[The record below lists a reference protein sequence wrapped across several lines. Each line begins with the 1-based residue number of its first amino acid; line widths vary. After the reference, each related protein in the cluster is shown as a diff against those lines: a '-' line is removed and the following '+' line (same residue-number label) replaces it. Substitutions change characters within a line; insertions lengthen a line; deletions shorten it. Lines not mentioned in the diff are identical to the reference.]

1 MTRANDQIK
10 VICPSLHYALE
21 KRKGPA
27 YTHNMASE
35 NILSLL
41 LSENY
46 FTGINS
52 EPLCTGPGTS
62 SSSAFPS
69 SISSSFGCLLDLPQY
84 SDSFLVKFYLESR
97 LVTSLW
103 IGYHSQI
110 TVYLAFK
117 LSESVAFR
125 IWLPLLLLLLT
136 IVWISIFY
144 VNLKIYKKAV
154 ILVTFAPIDAI
165 LTNTELKLV
174 IAN

>member
-10 VICPSLHYALE
+10 VVCPTLHYALE

-41 LSENY
+41 LSQNY
-46 FTGINS
+46 FTDINS

-97 LVTSLW
+97 LVTSIW

-110 TVYLAFK
+110 TVYLAVK
-117 LSESVAFR
+117 LSESIAFR
-125 IWLPLLLLLLT
+125 IWLPLLLLILT
-136 IVWISIFY
+136 IAWISIFF
-144 VNLKIYKKAV
+144 VNHKRYKKAV
-154 ILVTFAPIDAI
+154 VLVTFAPIDAI